1 MELLTELNTFMSVSN
16 ILLAFDSFKGSLS
29 SLAVADCVRNAL
41 LELDERRNVQSCVLS
56 DGGEG
61 LLASM
66 LEILPLKTIEVSV
79 VDPLFNPLR
88 AMYGWDET
96 QQLAI
101 IESAQANGLP
111 LVSDTERNPTRT
123 TAYGVGELIVDAL
136 DRGAKTIMIG
146 LGGSATN
153 ECGLSILEALGFRFY
168 DAQGQLITHLTGK
181 DLSRIHRI
189 DDSSIHPR
197 LTDTRVICACDV
209 NNPLTGPQGATM
221 IYGPQKGGTPEIL
234 DQLER
239 DMKHIESL
247 IRQKTGIDL
256 SGVEGAGAAGGIAG
270 GLYALLNAEL
280 KPGIEVV
287 LQAQAF
293 EEKLKVAD
301 LVITGEGKSDAQ
313 TLMGK
318 VPMGVLNQANKHNV
332 PAMLL
337 SGIVDNPQELLA
349 AGFKSVIAIKPD
361 HQSVEEAMKAS
372 VAKSNLQETIRKHFA

>member
-1 MELLTELNTFMSVSN
+1 MSVSN

-111 LVSDTERNPTRT
+111 LVSDTEHNPTKT

-136 DRGAKTIMIG
+136 DRGAKTIMLG

-168 DAQGQLITHLTGK
+168 DDQREFITHITGEQ
-181 DLSRIHRI
+181 LSRIRAI

-197 LTDTRVICACDV
+197 LANTRFVCACDV

-349 AGFKSVIAIKPD
+349 AGFDSVIAIKPD

-372 VAKSNLQETIRKHFA
+372 VAKSNLQEAIRKHFA